1 MGTVL
6 QVFNRRSLIARQSVA
21 TTASLKASKHCF
33 KLKQCFDSV
42 ASLYPTHI
50 MSAVAS
56 LYPTHIMSAVAS
68 LYPTHIMSPACEE
81 KTARRNIALVRTY
94 NGGLKLVVSNSSAVV
109 VGCAPIDV
117 HFEVRKV
124 MLLLWRKLHNV
135 KRWNKAVRQIPRGSS
150 SLIIKY
156 SDYFVDSARLG

>member
-1 MGTVL
+1 M
-6 QVFNRRSLIARQSVA
+6 S
-21 TTASLKASKHCF
+21 
-33 KLKQCFDSV
+33 SV

-50 MSAVAS
+50 MS
-56 LYPTHIMSAVAS
+56 PT
-68 LYPTHIMSPACEE
+68 CEE

-109 VGCAPIDV
+109 VGCAPVDV

-124 MLLLWRKLHNV
+124 MLLLWRKLHNF